1 MPLDNEQEVTPVV
14 TEEVE
19 NTELVEKQ
27 QEPTLA
33 ESETEGKTEVDGE
46 KPEDKPAIPKGLQK
60 RLDRLTREKHELKA
74 ALEAERQ
81 ARQSERGETTQIDR
95 SQFNTEDEYLD
106 AVLEHRATVKQ
117 AAQSEKVWAEKRDQI
132 LGDAEDSGVDLDEFA
147 KLPVTRAIAD
157 AIIDSDVPVEL
168 VAYLTEN
175 PKEAKRIAALSN
187 SRQAAEIGKI
197 EATLSGSAKPVAK
210 TAAPAPIRPVS
221 GNGKPSLTYRADMS
235 LSEYAKWRG
244 RKL

>member
-1 MPLDNEQEVTPVV
+1 
-14 TEEVE
+14 
-19 NTELVEKQ
+19 
-27 QEPTLA
+27 
-33 ESETEGKTEVDGE
+33 
-46 KPEDKPAIPKGLQK
+46 
-60 RLDRLTREKHELKA
+60 
-74 ALEAERQ
+74 LEAARQ
-81 ARQSERGETTQIDR
+81 AIQSDRGETVQLDR
-95 SQFNTEDEYLD
+95 SQFETEDDYLE
-106 AVLEHRATVKQ
+106 AAFEHRLKVKE
-117 AAQSEKVWAEKRDQI
+117 AVKSEKVWIEKRDQI

-147 KLPVTRAIAD
+147 KLPVTKPIAD
-157 AIIDSDVPVEL
+157 AIIESDSPVEL

-175 PKEAKRIAALSN
+175 PKEAKRISQLSP

-221 GNGKPSLTYRADMS
+221 GNGKPTLTYRADMS